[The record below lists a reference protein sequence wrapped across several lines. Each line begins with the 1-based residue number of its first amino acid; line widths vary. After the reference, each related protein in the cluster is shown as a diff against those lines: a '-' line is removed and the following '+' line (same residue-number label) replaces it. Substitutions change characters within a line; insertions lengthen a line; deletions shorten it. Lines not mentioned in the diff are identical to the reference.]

1 MISVPWPD
9 LPWTF
14 ADAAKARAGAFTP
27 SRAAERAYE
36 RTLRSLAGR
45 VSQILTSHRPQDAE
59 DILRA
64 YAESITP
71 WARQSA
77 ANMLDGVAR
86 GNLEQFRRISSRMGL
101 DMRMFLEGDP
111 IGQAVAA
118 RIEENT
124 RLIRT
129 IPLEAAQRAGELAH
143 EALITGMR
151 AEDMARELAGI
162 GSVTMSRARCIA
174 LTETGK
180 ASTALTRARAGA
192 VGSEGYIW
200 RGVRDGST
208 RPSHGAQEGKYVPW
222 DKPPTLDGMTGHAG
236 EYPYC
241 RCYPEPVIPKGDGN
255 RKTFAVSLPTQAQE
269 KAGGTQRLLTQ
280 WEKSAGAEVVRH
292 VPGAPLYNAERA
304 HFDARKLTAYALDP
318 SSEKGKHK
326 ARVFQRMLGIT
337 AGDAA
342 DLERQVMAGLPTAE
356 ARPSRVDEYG
366 ARFYADIPVTGP
378 NGKTAMVRTTWM
390 YDCLKGKGAAI
401 SSKPRLTSIYI
412 P

>member
-27 SRAAERAYE
+27 SRAAARAYE

-101 DMRMFLEGDP
+101 DMRMFLEGDL
-111 IGQAVAA
+111 IGQAAAA

-241 RCYPEPVIPKGDGN
+241 RCYTEPVIPKGDGN

-304 HFDARKLTAYALDP
+304 FVPTGKISGYSLNPEH
-318 SSEKGKHK
+318 SSGKHK
-326 ARVFQRMLGIT
+326 ARKFKAALGFT
-337 AGDAA
+337 PRHVRE
-342 DLERQVMAGLPTAE
+342 LEEKLLAGLPAVKADRDGFTPQGAE
-356 ARPSRVDEYG
+356 KFVALVP
-366 ARFYADIPVTGP
+366 ITGP
-378 NGKTAMVRTTWM
+378 NGKTIEVKSVWQYVR
-390 YDCLKGKGAAI
+390 KGMA
-401 SSKPRLTSIYI
+401 SSTRPQLITVYI
-412 P
+412 DD

>member
-1 MISVPWPD
+1 MIPVPWPD

-14 ADAAKARAGAFTP
+14 VDAAKAKAGAFTP

-86 GNLEQFRRISSRMGL
+86 GNLEQFSRIASRMGL
-101 DMRMFLEGDP
+101 DMRAFLGGDP
-111 IGQAVAA
+111 IGLAVAA

-200 RGVRDGST
+200 RSVRDGST
-208 RPSHGAQEGKYVPW
+208 RPSHRAQEGKYVLW

-304 HFDARKLTAYALDP
+304 FVPTGKISGYSLNPEH
-318 SSEKGKHK
+318 SSGKHK
-326 ARVFQRMLGIT
+326 ARKFKAALGFT
-337 AGDAA
+337 PRHVRE
-342 DLERQVMAGLPTAE
+342 LEEKLLAGLPAVKADRDGFTPQGAE
-356 ARPSRVDEYG
+356 KFVALVP
-366 ARFYADIPVTGP
+366 ITGP
-378 NGKTAMVRTTWM
+378 NGKTIEVRSVWQ
-390 YDCLKGKGAAI
+390 YVRKGMA
-401 SSKPRLTSIYI
+401 SSTRPQLITVYI
-412 P
+412 DD